1 MSNIINTRADLDAL
15 AVSDPE
21 SHAAFLGQLRASLV
35 TRYDATEYPDG
46 YDRTLLPEAP
56 GYIAPAYEVRD
67 TPETAA
73 SFGFTPEELVLASFA
88 LGPVDPEDD
97 TENQVQTP

>member
-46 YDRTLLPEAP
+46 YDRALTPTDA
-56 GYIAPAYEVRD
+56 GYIAPEYEEHD
-67 TPETAA
+67 TPATAA
-73 SFGFTPEELVLASFA
+73 RFGFTPTDLA
-88 LGPVDPEDD
+88 E
-97 TENQVQTP
+97 